1 MRTSTKRVDA
11 LALLITIIGACV
23 FGCVL
28 GRVGEIWLSFYMAE
42 WCNSNTTFQ
51 EIVEN
56 GAIPFSADRKGELY
70 LQFYGDSLNRTSD
83 RMK

>member
-1 MRTSTKRVDA
+1 MKYR
-11 LALLITIIGACV
+11 
-23 FGCVL
+23 
-28 GRVGEIWLSFYMAE
+28 LSFYMAE

-56 GAIPFSADRKGELY
+56 GAIPFPADRKGGLY

-83 RMK
+83 RTKQVRQFAISEDGQSVANDALRRIGLEE